1 MYAVIRS
8 YSGQGA
14 AELFDELAHREDDAK
29 QVVATIP
36 GFVSFLAMRSGSGGS
51 VVTIFEDK
59 DGTDESTRRA
69 AEWVKANIDVTVDP
83 PTISEGEAILHF

>member
-1 MYAVIRS
+1 MHAVIRT

-14 AELFDELAHREDDAK
+14 AELFDELSRREDDAR

-36 GFVSFLAMRSGSGGS
+36 GFVSYVAIQSAGGGS
-51 VVTIFEDK
+51 VVTVFEDK
-59 DGTDESTRRA
+59 GGTDESTRRA
-69 AEWVKANIDVTVDP
+69 ADWVKANIGVAVDP